1 MPIGSHA
8 SCGWAAAVNPEN
20 GQKPAVSSR
29 VGLLLGLTALLLA
42 WRFWALP
49 RLGITLYVDE
59 AQYWTWAQQLDW
71 GYFSKP
77 PGIAALIWLSTALF
91 GNGIVGVKALGML
104 CYPLAATA
112 CWAIARRLYDE
123 EVAFWS
129 ALVVVTV
136 PMLVLPANAE
146 LLFCHSFRFVRSPVA

>member
-1 MPIGSHA
+1 MTP
-8 SCGWAAAVNPEN
+8 AAVNPEN
-20 GQKPAVSSR
+20 GQKPAVASR
-29 VGLLLGLTALLLA
+29 VSLLLGLTALLLA

-91 GNGIVGVKALGML
+91 GDGIVGVNIGRNRDSTDAAADYIEGVRRAA
-104 CYPLAATA
+104 PLA
-112 CWAIARRLYDE
+112 
-123 EVAFWS
+123 WS
-129 ALVVVTV
+129 TR
-136 PMLVLPANAE
+136 PAA
-146 LLFCHSFRFVRSPVA
+146 S